1 MLKNM
6 KALIVGLGSM
16 GKRRIRNLK
25 VLGVAD
31 IRGFD
36 LREDRRQEATD
47 KYGIATFNNL
57 DEALA
62 YGPDAVIISLPPDLH
77 VSYAHKV
84 LDRRIPFFT
93 EASVVTDGMPEL
105 IDRLQSLKALGAP
118 SCTMRYYAGPRRL
131 KKIIHD
137 GSIGKPLAWTYHSGQ
152 HLLDWHPW
160 EPIQSYY
167 VSKKATGGCREI
179 LAFELVWLVDLFG
192 GIAQVDCQKD
202 KLSDLPAEI
211 DDLYQLQIRH
221 LNGVRGQL
229 MVDVLARPAV
239 RLIRIVG
246 SAGTVEWD
254 ATQKIVRYFSSAA
267 KAWVREDLEA
277 GTVEKGYVNP
287 EEPYVEEMADFL
299 SCVSER
305 RGPAYSFEEDLSILR
320 ILESAEESD
329 NLGTRIRI
337 EERAEQVRQ

>member
-1 MLKNM
+1 M

-25 VLGVAD
+25 VLGVTD
-31 IRGFD
+31 ICGFD
-36 LREDRRQEATD
+36 LREDRRQEATE
-47 KYGIATFNNL
+47 KYGIATFKTL
-57 DEALA
+57 DDALA
-62 YGPDAVIISLPPDLH
+62 GRPDAVIISLPPDLH
-77 VSYAHKV
+77 VSYANKV
-84 LDRRIPFFT
+84 LDHRIPFFT
-93 EASVVTDGMPEL
+93 EASVVTDGLPEL
-105 IDRLQSLKALGAP
+105 IDRLQDLKALGVP
-118 SCTMRYYAGPRRL
+118 SCTMRYYPGPRRL
-131 KKIIHD
+131 KKIIQD
-137 GSIGKPLAWTYHSGQ
+137 GSLGKPLAWTYHSGQ

-160 EPIQSYY
+160 EPIESYY

-192 GIAQVDCQKD
+192 GIGQVCCQKA
-202 KLSDLPAEI
+202 KLSDLPADI

-254 ATQKIVRYFSSAA
+254 ATQKVVRFFSTAA
-267 KAWVREDLEA
+267 NLWVQQDLGP
-277 GTVEKGYVNP
+277 GTIEKGYVNP

-299 SCVSER
+299 SCVSEGR
-305 RGPAYSFEEDLSILR
+305 RTAYSFEEDLSILR

-337 EERAEQVRQ
+337 EERAEPVRR